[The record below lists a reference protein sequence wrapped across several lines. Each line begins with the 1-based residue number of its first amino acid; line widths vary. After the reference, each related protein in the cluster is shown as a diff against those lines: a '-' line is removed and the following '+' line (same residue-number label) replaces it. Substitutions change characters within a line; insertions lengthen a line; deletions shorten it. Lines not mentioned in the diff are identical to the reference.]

1 MPVIPDGAFYV
12 YLDVGSTGLT
22 SAEFCDRALAEAHV
36 ALTPGHDFGVAGAD
50 RYVRLSYAASTDD
63 LTLAID
69 RLRTFVGAGHV
80 PLR

>member
-1 MPVIPDGAFYV
+1 M
-12 YLDVGSTGLT
+12 
-22 SAEFCDRALAEAHV
+22 
-36 ALTPGHDFGVAGAD
+36 TPGNDFGVAGAD

-63 LTLAID
+63 LTLALE